1 MEGGVSTFALLGRL
15 ILSLTVV
22 LVLMALAARF
32 VRKYRIGLGGR
43 ARPGAPVEVLA
54 RAGLGRRSSVSVIR
68 TGRRTLVVGVTD
80 ASVSLLADLGPDDL
94 VELESETER
103 TRPPGGSGSLPS
115 WSGFVAQLR
124 EKTVRRS

>member
-1 MEGGVSTFALLGRL
+1 MEDVSTFALLGRL

-22 LVLMALAARF
+22 LVLMALVARF
-32 VRKYRIGLGGR
+32 VRKYRVGMGGR
-43 ARPGAPVEVLA
+43 RPGAPVEVLA

-68 TGRRTLVVGVTD
+68 TGKRTLVVGVTD

-94 VELESETER
+94 VELESDAER
-103 TRPPGGSGSLPS
+103 TRPPGGSSPVPS

-124 EKTVRRS
+124 EKTVRR